1 MLPRELIR
9 KVRKLEIVTRRLVNQ
24 YLAGQYHSVFKGR
37 GMDFD
42 EVRLYQPGDEVRLI
56 DWNVSARTG
65 DMYVKRFVE
74 ERELSVYLLVD
85 ASASLGF
92 GTIAQ
97 RKCEIAAEIGALLA
111 FSAIKN
117 NDQVA
122 LIVFTDQVELF
133 VPLKK
138 GRRHVMRIIS
148 ELLRFEARSSGTN
161 IAAALDF
168 LGRISRRRGV
178 AFLLSDFLGEGY
190 QRALHAMSK
199 RHDLIPVVI
208 TDPLEHT
215 MPDLGIVYFE
225 DPESGEYYPIDTGS
239 ARVRRRFQ
247 RLIEERQNQRERAFR
262 RSDLDFVA
270 IRSHEPYL
278 TPIVNYFRLR
288 AARR

>member
-215 MPDLGIVYFE
+215 MPDMGIVYFE
-225 DPESGEYYPIDTGS
+225 DPESGDYYPIDTGS